1 MLIVY
6 AIITIDLPFASS
18 LKGRR
23 KIINSIKDRLKHH
36 NMAVADLSGEYP
48 KEAALALLFFA
59 KSQNDANNKIAKI
72 DELLAKYFGEVS
84 YDIEYEILS

>member
-6 AIITIDLPFASS
+6 AIITINLPFASS

-23 KIINSIKDRLKHH
+23 KIINSIKDRLKHQ
-36 NMAVADLSGEYP
+36 NIAVADLSSEYP

-72 DELLAKYFGEVS
+72 DNLLASFFSDIE
-84 YDIEYEILS
+84 YDIEYEIIG